1 MPLLFPLLASIAK
14 GLDPHVVFDEQSAI
28 KCGLRRNR
36 NLMSLRSEILV
47 VGAGPSGLVMA
58 LALLRNG
65 VSVRLIDREPTS
77 RLGQRGAGIM
87 PRSLEL
93 FHALGIS
100 EDILKR
106 AIPAPQAVVYQMPG
120 GIQPLSKFDMW
131 PPVEA
136 TTKFPF
142 PNVVMLGQDHLEQI
156 LRSELHKLGCAIEWG
171 TSLVSF
177 EQGPDEVRAVL
188 ARADSQT
195 TETQTFGYLV
205 GTDGAR
211 GVVRKALGLTFLG
224 ETSNA
229 HNLVVGDVMVH
240 GLDPKLWHMWG
251 QFENNWLSLRPTEVP
266 FMFSFL
272 LSGPEIDHS
281 YIVQNP
287 ASLGSV
293 FVEYTGRRKDLVFGD
308 VVWLSTYRPNV
319 RMVNKFSSGRVF
331 VAGDSAHIHSVTG
344 GQGMNVGIQD
354 SFNLGWKLALV
365 ARGLSPESLLA
376 TYNEER
382 TPVVAAML
390 NQITALLQETQN
402 DKNQIANPRRA
413 RTAISA
419 WKYNGGVLQLG
430 VNCRWSSI
438 VFDEQ
443 SHDDIEFEEDLA
455 DFDQDF
461 AYDEDEEDEEDFS
474 SANDALI
481 QRPLRAGDRAP
492 DAPQLVAIKH
502 PNSSRPSNRFF
513 DIFSPSKHTV
523 LIFSNNP
530 NRCLPAMRLL
540 GSFPHSEIQSA
551 VVVRPRTAVSESVPP
566 LVDWIVE
573 DHAGHAYST
582 YSFREGCD
590 IVVVRPDGLL
600 GAVVRSGR
608 GLLEYFDGIFK
619 RSS

>member
-1 MPLLFPLLASIAK
+1 MPPRP
-14 GLDPHVVFDEQSAI
+14 D
-28 KCGLRRNR
+28 
-36 NLMSLRSEILV
+36 ILV

-58 LALLRNG
+58 LSLLRNG

-100 EDILKR
+100 EQILQR
-106 AIPAPQAVVYQMPG
+106 AIPAPKAVMYQMPDG
-120 GIQPLSKFDMW
+120 VQPLSKFDMW

-136 TTKFPF
+136 TPKFPF

-156 LRSELHKLGCAIEWG
+156 LRSELHKLGCEVEWG
-171 TSLVSF
+171 TTLMSL
-177 EQGPDEVRAVL
+177 EQGPEDVRAVMS
-188 ARADSQT
+188 RQDGSDDFI
-195 TETQTFGYLV
+195 TETETFRYVV

-211 GVVRKALGLTFLG
+211 GIVRKALGLSFLG

-240 GLDPKLWHMWG
+240 GLDHKLWHMWG

-281 YIVQNP
+281 YIVQHP
-287 ASLGSV
+287 ESLGPI
-293 FVEYTGRRKDLVFGD
+293 FVENTGRRKDIVFGN

-331 VAGDSAHIHSVTG
+331 VGGDAAHIHSVTG

-365 ARGLSPESLLA
+365 ARNLAPESLLD

-390 NQITALLQETQN
+390 NQITALLQETRG
-402 DKNQIANPRRA
+402 DKNKTVDPRTTRS
-413 RTAISA
+413 AISA

-443 SHDDIEFEEDLA
+443 SFDDDVDLDDEFS
-455 DFDQDF
+455 DFPF
-461 AYDEDEEDEEDFS
+461 DEDEDDDMDEFS
-474 SANDALI
+474 SANDAFSD
-481 QRPLRAGDRAP
+481 RPLRAGDRAP
-492 DAPQLVAIKH
+492 DAPELVTLKH
-502 PNSSRPSNRFF
+502 PTLSTTSRRLFNVFTA
-513 DIFSPSKHTV
+513 SKHTV
-523 LIFSNNP
+523 LILTNNSD
-530 NRCLPAMRLL
+530 RCARAMRLMS
-540 GSFPHSEIQSA
+540 SFPHGAVQS
-551 VVVRPRTAVSESVPP
+551 VVVLRSQTTLSAEISA
-566 LVDWIVE
+566 LADWVVE

-582 YSFREGCD
+582 YSLREGCD
-590 IVVVRPDGLL
+590 IVVVRPDGLI
-600 GAVVRSGR
+600 GAIVRSGR
-608 GLLEYFDGIFK
+608 GLLQYFEGVFK
-619 RSS
+619 RPAFV